1 MNLEHEGF
9 QPDSVPRRIGDGKW
23 LKALLTSKRAIAAIA
38 SALVVLLGP
47 FVPGIDQDMAL
58 LIVSTVVAW
67 IVSDSVRPTDNVFT
81 SRRFWAMVV
90 GALVA
95 LGARYGINVDPE
107 PVIGFVM
114 LVVSWIV
121 GEGLRPAL
129 SGKAKEH
136 QKDLY
141 RSPTHKLF

>member
-1 MNLEHEGF
+1 MNFEHEGS
-9 QPDSVPRRIGDGKW
+9 QPDSVPRRIADGKW
-23 LKALLTSKRAIAAIA
+23 LKALLTSKRALAAIA
-38 SALVVLLGP
+38 SAMVVLLGP
-47 FVPGIDQDMAL
+47 FLPGIDQEMAL
-58 LIVSTVVAW
+58 WIVSTVIAW

-107 PVIGFVM
+107 PIIGFVM

-121 GEGLRPAL
+121 GEGVRPAL
-129 SGKAKEH
+129 SGDAKKD
-136 QKDLY
+136 QTDLY
-141 RSPTHKLF
+141 RAPNHRLF